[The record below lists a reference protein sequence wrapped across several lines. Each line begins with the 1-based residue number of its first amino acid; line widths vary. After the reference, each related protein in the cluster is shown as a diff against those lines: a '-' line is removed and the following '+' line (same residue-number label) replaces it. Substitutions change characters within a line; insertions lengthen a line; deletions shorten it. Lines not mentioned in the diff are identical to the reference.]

1 MKFYNEKGQV
11 FEAASVKDLIA
22 NTDLKDVDRTAF
34 RCCMKDLWCDMTLYY
49 MRNEKYEPVEI
60 HRLFIVLNP
69 DAKSITD
76 RYNKNGYSGNTSAL
90 KSADVA
96 KIVKQILKKVGKENS
111 EYCSAKFYNETI
123 DMLKEGLRNKFK
135 REQFLVRAKEFKSEL
150 NALLDKYGFEF
161 EGRAESDYDT
171 NSASAAVYVKE
182 KEIVDSKRHSI
193 EIMNF
198 YDDSEIEFPE
208 MEEGCVE
215 QKSYN

>member
-11 FEAASVKDLIA
+11 FEAASVKELNVDFE
-22 NTDLKDVDRTAF
+22 DVDRYTI
-34 RCCMKDLWCDMTLYY
+34 CCNLFDLKVEITFYY

-60 HRLFIVLNP
+60 SRLFLVLNP
-69 DAKSITD
+69 NAKSITD
-76 RYNKNGYSGNTSAL
+76 KYNKNGYSGSTTAL
-90 KSADVA
+90 KSGDVA

-123 DMLKEGLRNKFK
+123 DELKEGLRNKFK
-135 REQFLVRAKEFKSEL
+135 REKFLVRAKEFKSEL

-161 EGRAESDYDT
+161 DGCAESYYDT

-182 KEIVDSKRHSI
+182 KEITNSKRYGI

-198 YDDSEIEFPE
+198 VDDDKIEFPDLE
-208 MEEGCVE
+208 IGSVW
-215 QKSYN
+215 QKSY